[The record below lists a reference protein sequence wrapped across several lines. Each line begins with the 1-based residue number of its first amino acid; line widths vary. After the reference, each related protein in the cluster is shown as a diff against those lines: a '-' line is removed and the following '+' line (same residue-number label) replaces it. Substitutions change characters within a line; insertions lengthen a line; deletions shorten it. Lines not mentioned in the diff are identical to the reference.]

1 MKRLNQAANLD
12 DGSPATE
19 DKDEYS
25 KRKINS
31 LNPQTR
37 DSERLAA
44 FMNDLATRKSLVN
57 SSTRQL
63 ITEQATF
70 QHVASSINIQP
81 IQHVASSINIQ
92 PIQHVSPSQTSMERI
107 IKPITQLSVDISDDL
122 AINPYMQN
130 ACSFNNQI
138 RELREFMEL
147 KFSEILD
154 QIKKK
159 KKAEITEVVS

>member
-130 ACSFNNQI
+130 ACSCNNQI

>member
-44 FMNDLATRKSLVN
+44 FMNDLATRRVLLIPLVNSSRKSLDN

-70 QHVASSINIQP
+70 
-81 IQHVASSINIQ
+81 QHVASSINIQ

-130 ACSFNNQI
+130 ACSCNNQI